1 MTEPGQGPEN
11 GPSPAREP
19 IFLLPG
25 SITLLAGVMI
35 AVHLAST
42 ITLNPQGLADFYVWF
57 AYQPLRILL
66 AQQDPSYLVPLLWT
80 PFSHAFLHG
89 GWEHLLINIA
99 WLAIFATPV
108 ARRYGAGPMLA
119 IFLISA
125 AAGALAFTITSL
137 YDGIFLIG
145 ASGGVAGLTGAAT
158 RFIFQPVLVARH
170 PETGE
175 QIVLGRRLASV
186 REVFANPRSRFFT
199 LIWLVLNAA
208 VPLAPLLMGQ
218 SLGIAWQAHL
228 GGFIAGFFMVGLF
241 ERRASRSTAA

>member
-1 MTEPGQGPEN
+1 MTEPGQGPVDR
-11 GPSPAREP
+11 PSPVREP

-25 SITLLAGVMI
+25 SITALVGVLV

-42 ITLNPQGLADFYVWF
+42 IALNPQGLADFYVWF

-66 AQQDPSYLVPLLWT
+66 AQQDPSVLVPLLWT

-89 GWEHLLINIA
+89 GWDHLLINVA
-99 WLAIFATPV
+99 WLVIFATPV

-119 IFLISA
+119 IFLLSA
-125 AAGALAFTITSL
+125 AAGALAFTLTSL
-137 YDGIFLIG
+137 YDGVFLIG
-145 ASGGVAGLTGAAT
+145 ASGGVAGLTGAAI
-158 RFIFQPVLVARH
+158 RFIFQPLLVTRH

-175 QIVLGRRLASV
+175 NIVLGRRLASIG
-186 REVFANPRSRFFT
+186 EVFANPSSRFFT

-208 VPLAPLLMGQ
+208 VPLAPLLMGT

-228 GGFIAGFFMVGLF
+228 GGFVAGFFLVALF
-241 ERRASRSTAA
+241 ERRARRQMA